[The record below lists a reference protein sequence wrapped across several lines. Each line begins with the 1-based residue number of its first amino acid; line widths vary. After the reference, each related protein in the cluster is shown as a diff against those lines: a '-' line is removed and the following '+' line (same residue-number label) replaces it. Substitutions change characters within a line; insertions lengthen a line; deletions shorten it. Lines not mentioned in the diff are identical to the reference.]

1 MAKFPT
7 FPTLYDN
14 VIAVSIM
21 KLREWGYLKPD
32 QYKAGTLSWST
43 NGRETGSISIRVN
56 TRTDGPYLELDYKHR
71 DKPVNYTVGLVSVPS
86 NIGKGVVWYFL
97 CPHTGKR
104 CRKLYSVGERFL
116 HREAYTGCMYE
127 SQTYSHK
134 ARKLNTLF
142 DKIYG
147 TDKLYEQLYQKHFKS
162 HYAGKPTKKYLKLM
176 QKIKQTENVRITRT
190 ELLALY

>member
-43 NGRETGSISIRVN
+43 NGRETGSISIKVN
-56 TRTDGPYLELDYKHR
+56 TCTDGPYLELNYKHR
-71 DKPVNYTVGLVSVPS
+71 DKPINYTVDLVSVPS

-116 HREAYTGCMYE
+116 HREAFRGCMYE
-127 SQTYSHK
+127 TQTYSHK
-134 ARKLNTLF
+134 ARTLNNLF
-142 DKIYG
+142 DKLYG
-147 TDKLYEQLYQKHFKS
+147 VDKLYMQLRQKHFKS
-162 HYAGKPTKKYLKLM
+162 HYAGRPTKKYLKLM
-176 QKIKQTENVRITRT
+176 QKIRESERFTYREK
-190 ELLALY
+190 ELLLMA